1 MIKQKVE
8 GKREREYGGL
18 WAKARQKQH
27 ERQIRPVGPSPMV
40 ALTSLQAP
48 VIQHV
53 SQLPKP
59 WQCQFR
65 EGK

>member
-40 ALTSLQAP
+40 ALTSTGTGHPARITAP
-48 VIQHV
+48 KTVAMPV
-53 SQLPKP
+53 
-59 WQCQFR
+59 
-65 EGK
+65 